1 MISIAIVILMC
12 YGNLRGI
19 REASR
24 AFALPTYLFSG
35 IVILMIITG
44 LVREIFGD
52 LPRLAYPQPGQ
63 YTGHHSY
70 SGLIAFGMVFVL
82 LRAFANGG
90 SSLTGIEAVSNAVS
104 AFKPPE
110 GRNARKVLVIE
121 GLILGSLVAGISWLA
136 HATHAAPY
144 TSGVPTVL
152 AQEAHAVFG
161 PARGGP
167 GPVRGRPGGHRAD
180 LVSPGVIPA
189 STASRSWPT
198 SWPRTR
204 SCPAG

>member
-1 MISIAIVILMC
+1 MC

-35 IVILMIITG
+35 IVILLIVTG

-52 LPRLAYPQPGQ
+52 LPHLAYPLPGQ

-110 GRNARKVLVIE
+110 GLNARKVLVTE
-121 GLILGSLVAGISWLA
+121 GLILGSLVAGHLLA
-136 HATHAAPY
+136 GPRDPRRALHRRRADGARP
-144 TSGVPTVL
+144 GGPRGL
-152 AQEAHAVFG
+152 R

-167 GPVRGRPGGHRAD
+167 GACSWRSRRP
-180 LVSPGVIPA
+180 
-189 STASRSWPT
+189 
-198 SWPRTR
+198 PR
-204 SCPAG
+204 